1 MVAYRLTRKGFKNY
15 SSGMDAELN
24 QLEEKINQ
32 LILLTR
38 ALAQENQ
45 SLKALLNQVRDEN
58 IALQSKMQQ
67 ASSRVESLL
76 ADLPETLL

>member
-1 MVAYRLTRKGFKNY
+1 
-15 SSGMDAELN
+15 MDAELN

-76 ADLPETLL
+76 DDLPETLL

>member
-1 MVAYRLTRKGFKNY
+1 M
-15 SSGMDAELN
+15 
-24 QLEEKINQ
+24 
-32 LILLTR
+32 LTR

-45 SLKALLNQVRDEN
+45 SLKASLNQVRDEN

>member
-1 MVAYRLTRKGFKNY
+1 MGSWSWDKPVDKSLVST
-15 SSGMDAELN
+15 
-24 QLEEKINQ
+24 EEKINQ

-45 SLKALLNQVRDEN
+45 SLKASLNQVREEN